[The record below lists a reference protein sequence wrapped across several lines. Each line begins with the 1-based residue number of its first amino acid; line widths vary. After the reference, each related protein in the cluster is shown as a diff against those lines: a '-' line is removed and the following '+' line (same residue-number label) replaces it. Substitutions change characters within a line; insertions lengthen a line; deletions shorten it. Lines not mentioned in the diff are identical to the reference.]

1 MSRKNLTGANRV
13 YRIHHCTTG
22 HWFYA
27 ANRDNRVDLRKAQLP
42 LLSSVSSIRAL
53 FSNLNSVFSV
63 TSCSKLGRYQMKY
76 EIRDILIIAAVICS
90 LLGNE
95 AHPCTGIRLIA
106 EDGTVVH
113 ARTMEF
119 AIDIHSDVIMVP
131 RGYARVGTTP
141 DGKEGLKWKAKY
153 ASVGANGVGLPVLFD
168 GLNEKGL
175 AAGTFYFPTSAGYM
189 PYVAADAGKTIA
201 QWEVGSWIL
210 ENFASVE
217 EVKANIGNIV
227 VPAVVFGGW
236 GFAPEA
242 HYIVH
247 DASGKS
253 IVIEYVSGKLNVH
266 DNPLGVITNSPTFDW
281 HMTNLRNYLNFS
293 MTNAPPVQLGSI
305 KLLPTGQGSGML
317 GLPGD
322 FTPPSRFVRAVAF
335 SQSVLKS
342 KTGDNAVLEA
352 FHILNQFDIPKGAAR
367 EHEKDEHGNVL
378 ADYTIWTSA
387 SDLKA
392 KRFYFRT
399 YENSQIRMVD
409 LMKMNLDAKDLV
421 KLSMKGAESI
431 KPLNP

>member
-1 MSRKNLTGANRV
+1 MNHQIEKT
-13 YRIHHCTTG
+13 
-22 HWFYA
+22 
-27 ANRDNRVDLRKAQLP
+27 
-42 LLSSVSSIRAL
+42 
-53 FSNLNSVFSV
+53 
-63 TSCSKLGRYQMKY
+63 
-76 EIRDILIIAAVICS
+76 LIIAAAICS
-90 LLGNE
+90 LLAN
-95 AHPCTGIRLIA
+95 AVQACTGIRLIA
-106 EDGTVVH
+106 EDGTVVY

-119 AIDIHSDVIMVP
+119 ANDIHSDVMMIP
-131 RGYARVGTTP
+131 RSYTRTGTTP

-189 PYVAADAGKTIA
+189 PYTAADAGKTIA

-210 ENFASVE
+210 ENFASLE

-227 VPAVVFGGW
+227 VPAVVFSGW

-242 HYIVH
+242 HYVVH
-247 DASGKS
+247 DSSGKS
-253 IVIEYVSGKLNVH
+253 IVIEYVGGKLNVH
-266 DNPLGVITNSPTFDW
+266 DNPLGVLTNSPTFDW

-293 MTNAPPVQLGSI
+293 MSNAPPVQLGSV
-305 KLLPTGQGSGML
+305 KLLATGQGSGML

-335 SQSVLKS
+335 SQSVLKP
-342 KTGDNAVLEA
+342 KTGDDAVVEA

-367 EHEKDEHGNVL
+367 EHEKDSHGNIL

-387 SDLKA
+387 NDLKA

-409 LMKMNLDAKDLV
+409 LMKMNLDAKNLT
-421 KLSMKGAESI
+421 KISMKGAESI
-431 KPLNP
+431 TSLNP

>member
-1 MSRKNLTGANRV
+1 MKNQTR
-13 YRIHHCTTG
+13 T
-22 HWFYA
+22 
-27 ANRDNRVDLRKAQLP
+27 
-42 LLSSVSSIRAL
+42 
-53 FSNLNSVFSV
+53 
-63 TSCSKLGRYQMKY
+63 
-76 EIRDILIIAAVICS
+76 ILITVAAICS
-90 LLGNE
+90 LLANRVH
-95 AHPCTGIRLIA
+95 ACTGIQLTA
-106 EDGTVVH
+106 EDGTVVY

-119 AIDIHSDVIMVP
+119 ATDINSDVLMIP
-131 RGYARVGTTP
+131 RGYARIGTTP

-153 ASVGANGVGLPVLFD
+153 ASVGCNGVGLPVLFD

-175 AAGTFYFPTSAGYM
+175 AAGLFYFPTSAGYM
-189 PYVAADAGKTIA
+189 PYTAADAGKTIA

-217 EVKANIGNIV
+217 EVKAKIANIV

-242 HYIVH
+242 HYNVH

-253 IVIEYVSGKLNVH
+253 IVIEYVGGKLNVH
-266 DNPLGVITNSPTFDW
+266 DNPLGVLTNSPAFDW

-293 MTNAPPVQLGSI
+293 MNNAPPVQLGPV

-342 KTGDNAVLEA
+342 KTGSAAVLEA

-367 EHEKDEHGNVL
+367 DDKKDEHGNIV
-378 ADYTIWTSA
+378 ADYTIWTAA

-392 KRFYFRT
+392 RRYYFRT

-409 LMKMNLDAKDLV
+409 LTKMTLDATDLV
-421 KLSMKGAESI
+421 KISMKGEESI
-431 KPLNP
+431 KSLNP

>member
-1 MSRKNLTGANRV
+1 
-13 YRIHHCTTG
+13 
-22 HWFYA
+22 
-27 ANRDNRVDLRKAQLP
+27 
-42 LLSSVSSIRAL
+42 
-53 FSNLNSVFSV
+53 
-63 TSCSKLGRYQMKY
+63 
-76 EIRDILIIAAVICS
+76 
-90 LLGNE
+90 
-95 AHPCTGIRLIA
+95 
-106 EDGTVVH
+106 
-113 ARTMEF
+113 
-119 AIDIHSDVIMVP
+119 
-131 RGYARVGTTP
+131 
-141 DGKEGLKWKAKY
+141 
-153 ASVGANGVGLPVLFD
+153 VGLPVLFD

-189 PYVAADAGKTIA
+189 AYTAADAGKTIA

-247 DASGKS
+247 DAAGRS
-253 IVIEYVSGKLNVH
+253 IVIEYFRGKLNVH
-266 DNPLGVITNSPTFDW
+266 DNPLGVLTNSPTFDW
-281 HMTNLRNYLNFS
+281 HMNNLRNYVNFS
-293 MTNAPPVQLGSI
+293 MTNVPPVQLGSI
-305 KLLPTGQGSGML
+305 KLLPFGQGSGML

-335 SQSVLKS
+335 SQSVFKP
-342 KTGDNAVLEA
+342 KTGDDAVLEA

-378 ADYTIWTSA
+378 ADYTIWTSV

-399 YENSQIRMVD
+399 YDNSQIRMVD
-409 LMKMNLDAKDLV
+409 LMKMKLDAKDV
-421 KLSMKGAESI
+421 TKISMKGAESI
-431 KPLNP
+431 RSLNP

>member
-1 MSRKNLTGANRV
+1 MKNQIRKTLITGAA
-13 YRIHHCTTG
+13 IG
-22 HWFYA
+22 
-27 ANRDNRVDLRKAQLP
+27 
-42 LLSSVSSIRAL
+42 
-53 FSNLNSVFSV
+53 
-63 TSCSKLGRYQMKY
+63 
-76 EIRDILIIAAVICS
+76 S
-90 LLGNE
+90 LLANA
-95 AHPCTGIRLIA
+95 AHACTGIRLIA

-131 RGYARVGTTP
+131 RGYARTGTTP

-189 PYVAADAGKTIA
+189 PYTAADAGKTIA

-217 EVKANIGNIV
+217 EVKANIGKIV

-253 IVIEYVSGKLNVH
+253 IVIEYVGGKLNVH

-293 MTNAPPVQLGSI
+293 MTNAPPVQLGPI

-335 SQSVLKS
+335 SQSVFKP
-342 KTGDNAVLEA
+342 KTGDDAVLEA
-352 FHILNQFDIPKGAAR
+352 FHVLNQFDIPKGAAR

-399 YENSQIRMVD
+399 YENSQIRMAD
-409 LMKMNLDAKDLV
+409 LMKMDLDAKDIT
-421 KLSMKGAESI
+421 KISMKGAESI
-431 KPLNP
+431 RSLNP